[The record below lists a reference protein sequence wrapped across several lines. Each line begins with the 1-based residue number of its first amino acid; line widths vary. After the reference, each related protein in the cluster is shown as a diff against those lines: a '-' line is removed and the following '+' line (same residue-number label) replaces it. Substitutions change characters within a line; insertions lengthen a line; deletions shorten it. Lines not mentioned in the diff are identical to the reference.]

1 MDRETARAGETY
13 VLEDA
18 ELPLLVFAQLGLLS
32 PGAPVVVD
40 GLVIPVPRVAGL
52 LLEKLI
58 TDRTGEKG
66 DRDLLVV
73 LGLLLVSRPGD
84 IDELIELYRSLAPD
98 LRYAARS
105 NLTLLSLLQ
114 RQVGM
119 PDPVRH
125 RALVARLLGRL
136 EQTEPES

>member
-52 LLEKLI
+52 LL
-58 TDRTGEKG
+58 
-66 DRDLLVV
+66 DLNQAQ
-73 LGLLLVSRPGD
+73 PG
-84 IDELIELYRSLAPD
+84 SLF
-98 LRYAARS
+98 REFS
-105 NLTLLSLLQ
+105 
-114 RQVGM
+114 
-119 PDPVRH
+119 
-125 RALVARLLGRL
+125 
-136 EQTEPES
+136 